1 MTRGTPKPP
10 PADFKRR
17 SLPTLTAKG
26 TFYRCAAKTRPLVDW
41 DSRDTSRFSHP
52 ALPFP
57 VLYLSEDKLTGFWE
71 CFGDE
76 LNDQPQEDKAL
87 YKAKHLEPRQWVRFQ
102 IDVELRVIDVT
113 DMATLRK
120 IGADA
125 ATFLADYT
133 ITQRWAKQLMEHPAG
148 LDGFF
153 YSSRLDGGRR
163 CLAVF
168 GRPPLFKSPAT
179 FQAKADGPLLEDLDL
194 LVFLAR
200 EKVSII

>member
-10 PADFKRR
+10 PADFKTRT
-17 SLPTLTAKG
+17 LPTLTANG
-26 TFYRCAAKTRPLVDW
+26 AFYRCAAKTRPLVDW

-52 ALPFP
+52 SLPFP

-87 YKAKHLEPRQWVRFQ
+87 YKTKHLEPRQWVRFQ
-102 IDVELRVIDVT
+102 IDAKLHVIDVT
-113 DMATLRK
+113 DVAILRK

-133 ITQRWAKQLMEHPAG
+133 ITQQWAKQLMEYPAG

-153 YSSRLDGGRR
+153 YSSRLDGGKR

-168 GRPPLFKSPAT
+168 GRSHLFKSPAM
-179 FQAKADGPLLEDLDL
+179 FQAKSDGSLLEDLDL
-194 LVFLAR
+194 LLFLAR

>member
-1 MTRGTPKPP
+1 MARPNRHRPISKG
-10 PADFKRR
+10 R

-87 YKAKHLEPRQWVRFQ
+87 YKAKHLEPRQWVRFR
-102 IDVELRVIDVT
+102 IDVKLRVIDVT

-133 ITQRWAKQLMEHPAG
+133 ITLRWAKQLMEHPAG

-168 GRPPLFKSPAT
+168 GRPPLLKSPAT
-179 FQAKADGPLLEDLDL
+179 FRAKADGPLLEDLDL

>member
-10 PADFKRR
+10 PADFKKRT
-17 SLPTLTAKG
+17 LPTLTANG
-26 TFYRCAAKTRPLVDW
+26 AFYRCAAKTRPLVDW
-41 DSRDTSRFSHP
+41 DSRDASRFSHP
-52 ALPFP
+52 SLPFP

-76 LNDQPQEDKAL
+76 LNDQPQDDKAL

-102 IDVELRVIDVT
+102 IDVKLRVIDVT

-133 ITQRWAKQLMEHPAG
+133 ITQQWAKQLMERPAG

-163 CLAVF
+163 CLAIF

>member
-1 MTRGTPKPP
+1 LTRGKPKPP

-17 SLPTLTAKG
+17 TLPTLSAKG
-26 TFYRCAAKTRPLVDW
+26 TYYRCAAKTRPLVDW

-52 ALPFP
+52 SLPFP
-57 VLYLSEDKLTGFWE
+57 VLYLSGDKLTGFWE

-87 YKAKHLEPRQWVRFQ
+87 YKSEHLEPRQWVRFQ
-102 IDVELRVIDVT
+102 IGLKLHVIDIT
-113 DMATLRK
+113 DVATLRK

-125 ATFLADYT
+125 GTFLADYT
-133 ITQRWAKQLMEHPAG
+133 ITLQWAKQLMEHPAH

-168 GRPPLFKSPAT
+168 GRPPLFNSPAT
-179 FQAKADGPLLEDLDL
+179 FQAKSEGPLLEDLDL
-194 LVFLAR
+194 LLFLAR

>member
-1 MTRGTPKPP
+1 
-10 PADFKRR
+10 
-17 SLPTLTAKG
+17 
-26 TFYRCAAKTRPLVDW
+26 
-41 DSRDTSRFSHP
+41 
-52 ALPFP
+52 
-57 VLYLSEDKLTGFWE
+57 
-71 CFGDE
+71 
-76 LNDQPQEDKAL
+76 
-87 YKAKHLEPRQWVRFQ
+87 
-102 IDVELRVIDVT
+102 
-113 DMATLRK
+113 MATLRK

-125 ATFLADYT
+125 ATFLAAYT
-133 ITQRWAKQLMEHPAG
+133 ITQQWAKQLMEHPAN

-168 GRPPLFKSPAT
+168 GRLPLFKSPAT

>member
-76 LNDQPQEDKAL
+76 LNDQPQDDKAL
-87 YKAKHLEPRQWVRFQ
+87 YKTKHLEPRQWVRFQ
-102 IDVELRVIDVT
+102 IDVKLRVIDVT

-133 ITQRWAKQLMEHPAG
+133 ITQQWAKQLMEHPAG